1 MATNFQTEPSE
12 VNAGASKIHGDG
24 ISIRTSV
31 GDVYSTLQVLGTSW
45 VGTSYNKLVQSFD
58 AMLPTLNDVCSFIQY
73 SIPETLIMAMNNYLS
88 ADGGTKLN
96 TSFNRPLP
104 VGEISQGPTE
114 TVKFD
119 EAVVEDGKSHIKNQF
134 DSILSELDSVI
145 ETVNS
150 LRWSGEAADT
160 VREAL
165 QRYKQQL
172 SENFTQVSTQFQTSI
187 EETRAAFSSAEG
199 ANTVT
204 Q

>member
-12 VNAGASKIHGDG
+12 VNAGAAKIHGDG
-24 ISIRTSV
+24 MSIRTSV
-31 GDVYSTLQVLGTSW
+31 GDIFSTLQVLGTSW
-45 VGTSYNKLVQSFD
+45 VGTSYNKLVQAFD
-58 AMLPTLNDVCSFIQY
+58 AMIPTLNDVCSFVQY

-88 ADGGTKLN
+88 ADGGQKLN
-96 TSFNRPLP
+96 TSFNRPLI
-104 VGEISQGPTE
+104 VGEISQGTVE

-119 EAVVEDGKSHIKNQF
+119 EAVVEDGKNHIKSQF
-134 DSILSELDSVI
+134 DTILSLLDSVI
-145 ETVNS
+145 EAVNA

-172 SENFTQVSTQFQTSI
+172 SDNFSKLSTQFQSSI